1 MALWGT
7 VDTLAATPAVYTKTT
22 SFDATDASVVVLAS
36 NTIKLPGHSYL
47 TGDAVVYN
55 DNGGTVITGL
65 TDAATVFVNRVDAD
79 TIKLYTTK
87 VNAVTGH
94 ASTGLKAL
102 TGVGVGAGH
111 NFVKVPDDQ
120 YFIDTTEASLSTNRV
135 KGLKT
140 PGWNT
145 YSTKAV
151 PATVLSFDST
161 AVGVSLAD
169 NVISVGNQTVLINGS
184 AVTYSRGGQTIVTGL
199 TDGAVAY
206 VHNVGPGM
214 IKLYGT
220 SAQAITGGATG
231 LKALTVVGVGTHT
244 LTAADGVTRNM
255 IENIVPMKVSAA
267 TAGDVGVDG
276 TDDALLFDRQVA
288 ITTQPLQSAATVD
301 LANDA
306 NIVLAV
312 VATALPGNTGLAY
325 QWQEDGSNISASGIY
340 TNVTTATMTITGTTN
355 NLAGKKYRCVVS
367 ATAAQDLTS
376 SEVVA
381 TQSA

>member
-1 MALWGT
+1 M
-7 VDTLAATPAVYTKTT
+7 
-22 SFDATDASVVVLAS
+22 
-36 NTIKLPGHSYL
+36 
-47 TGDAVVYN
+47 
-55 DNGGTVITGL
+55 
-65 TDAATVFVNRVDAD
+65 
-79 TIKLYTTK
+79 
-87 VNAVTGH
+87 
-94 ASTGLKAL
+94 
-102 TGVGVGAGH
+102 
-111 NFVKVPDDQ
+111 
-120 YFIDTTEASLSTNRV
+120 
-135 KGLKT
+135 
-140 PGWNT
+140 
-145 YSTKAV
+145 
-151 PATVLSFDST
+151 
-161 AVGVSLAD
+161 GVSLAD

-206 VHNVGPGM
+206 VHNVGAGM

-244 LTAADGVTRNM
+244 LTAADGVTRNV
-255 IENIVPMKVSAA
+255 IETIVPMKVSAA

-306 NIVLAV
+306 DIVLSV
-312 VATALPGNTGLAY
+312 VATALPGNTGRAY

-355 NLAGKKYRCVVS
+355 DLAGKKYRCVVS